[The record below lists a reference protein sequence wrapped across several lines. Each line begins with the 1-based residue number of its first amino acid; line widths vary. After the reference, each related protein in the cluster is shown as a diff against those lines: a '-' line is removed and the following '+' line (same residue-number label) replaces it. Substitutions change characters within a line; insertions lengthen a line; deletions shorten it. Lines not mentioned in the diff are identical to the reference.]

1 MQAVAC
7 ATSDLPADANARR
20 HNTSLKIVLIVGFME
35 AFEYSNPNPSRPYMS
50 RDRALMEL
58 HVEALYTHDP
68 AGDLVTVREQG
79 GGPAPRFLLGRT
91 AVSVLRRF
99 RTDVDEALRRE
110 LVAASSDELR
120 LDPSADPAVAAAGEL
135 ARYAAILAQSAPIR
149 TTEAGPAF
157 SFPAHLRPTAGTSG
171 TVVLVTEANSHLLH
185 PLLSAWVPDVRQSP
199 PLMALVEN
207 GRAVAVCASVR
218 ITPRAHEAGVDTA
231 AEFRG
236 RGYAPIVVA
245 EWARAV
251 RALGAE
257 PLYSTS
263 WQNAASRAVARK
275 LSLVQFGSDLHI
287 T

>member
-1 MQAVAC
+1 MRRGFKAGSLNNTLRTVATDAEFFAVA
-7 ATSDLPADANARR
+7 DAD
-20 HNTSLKIVLIVGFME
+20 
-35 AFEYSNPNPSRPYMS
+35 
-50 RDRALMEL
+50 
-58 HVEALYTHDP
+58 
-68 AGDLVTVREQG
+68 
-79 GGPAPRFLLGRT
+79 
-91 AVSVLRRF
+91 SVLPPDFVRR
-99 RTDVDEALRRE
+99 
-110 LVAASSDELR
+110 LV
-120 LDPSADPAVAAAGEL
+120 PYFSADPAVAAAGEL